1 MERHRLKNEPRIPGS
16 PLFTSMP
23 LLKALYHNVWRR
35 HPLKFLLWLEWV
47 LLFIVAV
54 VEIPSISLLAVPRHP
69 GVLWLGLVIFTSIG
83 LYLPQIIHSRLR
95 HRLIYTCLELF
106 VVMLVTWMGGARLFS
121 ILLVIVVMRN
131 CLLLDASV
139 RSMVTLLAFS
149 LSSFALGHRL
159 QSYAPQ
165 TPIHPDLS
173 RIFMFS
179 MMLLSGLAMLFLQ
192 LLVTAILGER
202 QSREQL
208 AIANQQLRQY
218 ALQVEAL
225 AIEQER
231 NRIAREIHDALG
243 HSLTVFNLHLD
254 AALRLWQSDPQEA
267 RSLLVEARQVAA
279 GTLQEVRQSVS
290 TLRADPLAGQTLA
303 TTLAGLCE
311 DLRRATGITPV
322 LHLNGLEALEAYP
335 DQPDALQALKIAAY
349 RIIQE
354 ALTNICKYA
363 QATNVNIGVDVG
375 ENIGTEQSFPAQGQR
390 LLISINDNGQGFD
403 PQHNTTGFGLQGMR
417 ERTLALGGDFQLNTR
432 PGQGCEIRV
441 ALPISTR

>member
-1 MERHRLKNEPRIPGS
+1 MR
-16 PLFTSMP
+16 
-23 LLKALYHNVWRR
+23 LLKIIYHNIWSQ
-35 HPLKFLLWLEWV
+35 HPLKFLLCLEWV
-47 LLFIVAV
+47 LLCVVAG
-54 VEIPSISLLAVPRHP
+54 VEIPPVSLLAIPRHP
-69 GVLWLGLVIFTSIG
+69 GVLWLGLLIFSSMG
-83 LYLPQIIHSRLR
+83 LYLPRIIKRWFR
-95 HRLIYTCLELF
+95 QRLIYTCLELF
-106 VVMLVTWMGGARLFS
+106 VVMLVTWIGGARLFS

-131 CLLLDASV
+131 CLLLDASS
-139 RSMVTLLAFS
+139 RSFVTFLAFS
-149 LSSFALGHRL
+149 LSSLTLGYRL

-179 MMLLSGLAMLFLQ
+179 MILLSGLAMLFLQ
-192 LLVTAILGER
+192 LLVTAILRER

-218 ALQVEAL
+218 ALQVETL

-254 AALRLWQSDPQEA
+254 AALRLWNSDPQEA
-267 RSLLVEARQVAA
+267 KSLLVEARQVAA
-279 GTLQEVRQSVS
+279 GTLKEVRQSVS
-290 TLRADPLAGQTLA
+290 TLRADPLAGQTLP
-303 TTLAGLCE
+303 TILAGLCE

-322 LHLNGLEALEAYP
+322 LQINGLEALEAYP
-335 DQPDALQALKIAAY
+335 DQPDSLQALKIATY

-363 QATNVNIGVDVG
+363 QATQVEIGINIGVDITA
-375 ENIGTEQSFPAQGQR
+375 EKQSPVQGQR

-417 ERTLALGGDFQLNTR
+417 ERTLALGGDFQLKTG

-441 ALPISTR
+441 TLPISTRQPKF